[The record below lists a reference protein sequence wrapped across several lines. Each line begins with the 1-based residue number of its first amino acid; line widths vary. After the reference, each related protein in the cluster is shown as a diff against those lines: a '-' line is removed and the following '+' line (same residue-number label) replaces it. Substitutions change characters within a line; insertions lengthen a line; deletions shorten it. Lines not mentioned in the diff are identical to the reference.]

1 MMTVLSVVIGIHLVV
16 ILTASPSC
24 QCACRD
30 IYTTTTCD
38 GRNSNIS
45 SLPFLENR
53 ETIVNLFVVH
63 SNIPALRNGS
73 ILLPTFPN
81 LRSLGLYSN
90 GIFQLNEQFFANVAN
105 VSQLHLQRNE
115 LSMVPSNSLS
125 VLTKL
130 TYLDLSGNRI
140 LELPAKCFVNN
151 RYLKIVMLY
160 RNNISSVHKE
170 AFMELRHL
178 EVLNLAWNNITEIN
192 LCDEKTHHL
201 TSLTLLNLK
210 RNSMEYFHCSN
221 NLSMLTSYDA
231 EDNELSYLDEYS
243 LHGLSQLKTLWLPG
257 NHLSDVHEFTFGNTT
272 HGLQHLTLSRNR
284 FSDIPT
290 QFIKMLTFLE
300 ILNLQFN
307 SITALPARAFQA
319 NEFLY
324 HINLEHNLIHV
335 TAPNSLT
342 GITRLRYLN
351 LRGNVLNGLP
361 SSGFLEEEEDFGI
374 VLTGNPW
381 TCDCN
386 ALPLYNWLS
395 KSRFYEHDLICQSPI
410 SVFGE
415 QLMKLSVTDFCD
427 VADMLTTQ
435 WQFYESTTTP
445 SPTVNYDIAVISAAF
460 LISGGLFLL
469 VFLLTNI
476 RMLQSFINCPRKQD
490 NRLAAP
496 EPDTP
501 LGQMRAQIL

>member
-1 MMTVLSVVIGIHLVV
+1 
-16 ILTASPSC
+16 
-24 QCACRD
+24 
-30 IYTTTTCD
+30 
-38 GRNSNIS
+38 
-45 SLPFLENR
+45 
-53 ETIVNLFVVH
+53 
-63 SNIPALRNGS
+63 
-73 ILLPTFPN
+73 
-81 LRSLGLYSN
+81 
-90 GIFQLNEQFFANVAN
+90 
-105 VSQLHLQRNE
+105 
-115 LSMVPSNSLS
+115 MVPSNSLS